1 MPYASSKDKA
11 IADLLHKIIITVDDI
26 QKYPNLFPDEAKQK
40 FGDEIF
46 FARKVGRYQA
56 LILNVI
62 GELRQG
68 KTSEDITAK
77 DINADE

>member
-1 MPYASSKDKA
+1 MPYATAKDKA
-11 IADLLHKIIITVDDI
+11 ISDLLHKIIISVDDI
-26 QKYPNLFPDEAKQK
+26 QKYPNLFPDEAKQR
-40 FGDEIF
+40 FGDELF

-68 KTSEDITAK
+68 RTSEDITVK
-77 DINADE
+77 DIIGHE